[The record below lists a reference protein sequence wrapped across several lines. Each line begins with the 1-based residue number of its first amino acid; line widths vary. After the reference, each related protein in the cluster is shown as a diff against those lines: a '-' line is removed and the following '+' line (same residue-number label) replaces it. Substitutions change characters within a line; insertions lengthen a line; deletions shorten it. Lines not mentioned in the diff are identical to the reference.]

1 MTAACGV
8 LVASGAPTSGR
19 RVGCRP
25 RNRTC
30 DPCLGSGPRSRW
42 LDAEGREEPIGPT
55 AMPHGELAR
64 NDQRPP
70 AARRQ
75 REQPILVDQRGERAA
90 GGAAAC
96 RHVARGGMRGGVQ
109 VTLSLLLALASWKA
123 NWHRRVLITAGL
135 IGMSWAVIHA
145 SVDSTR
151 RRRPSSRALIPPRS
165 SWSSTYA
172 GTVQF
177 TPMERGD
184 GGLVSG
190 PGGSISHR
198 VRIHEPST
206 QGYRDRI
213 SRRIVARISRR
224 IVFGLVTPPGE
235 PNSHQTATRDPVC

>member
-8 LVASGAPTSGR
+8 LVGSGAPTSGR

-109 VTLSLLLALASWKA
+109 VLKAIVTVSPDGLSLGSAGASCLDLSRLLASRTATKQPPEIQFAS
-123 NWHRRVLITAGL
+123 
-135 IGMSWAVIHA
+135 
-145 SVDSTR
+145 
-151 RRRPSSRALIPPRS
+151 SSAPNSLIPHCPRQES
-165 SWSSTYA
+165 NL
-172 GTVQF
+172 
-177 TPMERGD
+177 R
-184 GGLVSG
+184 
-190 PGGSISHR
+190 
-198 VRIHEPST
+198 
-206 QGYRDRI
+206 
-213 SRRIVARISRR
+213 
-224 IVFGLVTPPGE
+224 PP
-235 PNSHQTATRDPVC
+235 A